1 MYMNLEKYLIV
12 STRVTD
18 EKYQLYDVRTKKVI
32 SSLSYFIYPDV
43 KGFNWINL
51 ANIETVPQYRRM
63 GYMETLLKTAL
74 SDLDRKYP
82 NMGQYLIVLFDN
94 TPAVKLYTKLGFKVA
109 KCIQAGTNRY
119 LVMSRGNGD
128 LDILKKQKLN
138 LS

>member
-18 EKYQLYDVRTKKVI
+18 EEYQLYDVRTKKVI

-51 ANIETVPQYRRM
+51 ANIETAPQYRRM

-109 KCIQAGTNRY
+109 KYIQAGTNRY